1 MNNEEIEQQL
11 KKIWIEISNIKRN
24 SNFQLKFPLDTG
36 SEKVIDGVISK
47 LIKSGYG
54 SPEGVVTAEVGKIY
68 LRQDGTAT
76 SIIYVKGSGSGNTGW
91 TAK

>member
-1 MNNEEIEQQL
+1 MNQEEIEQQI
-11 KKIWIEISNIKRN
+11 KKINTEIENIKRN
-24 SNFQLKFPLDTG
+24 SGFQLKFPLDTG
-36 SEKVIDGVISK
+36 SEKIIDGIISK

-54 SPEGVVTAEVGKIY
+54 SPEGNVTAEVGNIY